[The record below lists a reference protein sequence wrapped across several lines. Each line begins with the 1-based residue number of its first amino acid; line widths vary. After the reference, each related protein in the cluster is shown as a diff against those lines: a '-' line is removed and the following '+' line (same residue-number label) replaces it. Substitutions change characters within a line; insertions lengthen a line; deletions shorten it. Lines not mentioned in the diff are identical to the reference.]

1 MGSMF
6 LGSCQNEYNSYDMI
20 KSEKMIME
28 QFNKLIIDF
37 EKVVVI
43 DEGLK
48 ILMKESMFFNIS

>member
-1 MGSMF
+1 MF
-6 LGSCQNEYNSYDMI
+6 LGSCQNEYNSYYMI